1 MWGIGRLSRCRTPLA
16 LSYDVACT
24 PGHHLCSACSCWH
37 ATSLPATHTA
47 HPQVALLAACKRRGI
62 PVLASAGAGAK
73 ADPTRLRIL
82 DVAESVADPL
92 ARSVR
97 HR

>member
-1 MWGIGRLSRCRTPLA
+1 MTVPCLVIRCSKQSKPPPLLSMHM
-16 LSYDVACT
+16 LSS
-24 PGHHLCSACSCWH
+24 HLP
-37 ATSLPATHTA
+37 PATHTA
-47 HPQVALLAACKRRGI
+47 HLQVALLAACKRRGI